1 MGFRFFRRW
10 NILPGISLNLSK
22 SGPSISF
29 GTRGARI
36 TVGAK
41 GVRGTVGIP
50 GTGFY
55 YTKQILGSGK
65 RGGARSKSDGFE
77 SDPKTGGSSSLARP
91 EDQSLWKA
99 CRALA
104 DGDPAT
110 ALEHA
115 RRAEVTADGCFIGGL
130 AAMANGDPQEAVR
143 LLSRS
148 LVDPRKLGETLG
160 RLGADFSMRVPIAEG
175 VQALVRPDAEG
186 AMLALAEACQQAGR
200 TTDAIGWM
208 ERLLAA
214 MPDDAVARLS
224 LAELLI
230 ENSPDSHAAWN
241 RVLALTEGA
250 SGQSAIGCGLLLY
263 RARALRRLG
272 RPRDA
277 ALAAT
282 QALRVLRGRPPELLR
297 ELRYERALASLDLG
311 ETERARVDLRRVFE
325 EDPYFEDVADRLRRL
340 DSPQAS

>member
-1 MGFRFFRRW
+1 
-10 NILPGISLNLSK
+10 
-22 SGPSISF
+22 
-29 GTRGARI
+29 
-36 TVGAK
+36 
-41 GVRGTVGIP
+41 
-50 GTGFY
+50 
-55 YTKQILGSGK
+55 
-65 RGGARSKSDGFE
+65 
-77 SDPKTGGSSSLARP
+77 
-91 EDQSLWKA
+91 
-99 CRALA
+99 
-104 DGDPAT
+104 
-110 ALEHA
+110 
-115 RRAEVTADGCFIGGL
+115 
-130 AAMANGDPQEAVR
+130 
-143 LLSRS
+143 
-148 LVDPRKLGETLG
+148 
-160 RLGADFSMRVPIAEG
+160 
-175 VQALVRPDAEG
+175 
-186 AMLALAEACQQAGR
+186 QAGR